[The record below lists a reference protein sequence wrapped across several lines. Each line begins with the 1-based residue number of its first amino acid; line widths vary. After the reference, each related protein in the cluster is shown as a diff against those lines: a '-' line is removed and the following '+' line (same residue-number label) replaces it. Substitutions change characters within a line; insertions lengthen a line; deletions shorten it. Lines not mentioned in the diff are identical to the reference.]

1 MEERLANRALS
12 RRSFIKAAAVTAGI
26 AALSGSAGTLTALA
40 ETAEVGSA
48 EDVKRI
54 RTVCRA
60 CGKME
65 CGVWV
70 TVKDGKAIRVEGDQ
84 SSFTSRGNCCTKSQS
99 SIQACYHPD
108 RLRYPMKRTNPKG
121 EDPGWVRISWDE
133 AMALSA
139 EKFTEIQNKYGGPSL
154 LTMNGTS
161 RMWAMGGYAPL
172 KIILGTPNGH
182 LASAICKGPRFFTTA
197 VTDMYGSNWMT
208 SAEEP
213 RVYVEWGGNIEYSN
227 YDDSCRN
234 VVNASQNADTFIII
248 DPRMTGIGKEADYWL
263 NVRPGTDQAI
273 ALAWAKII
281 MDHGLMDELYMKRW
295 SNGAFLVVDDME
307 PTGGWMLDN
316 TGVIDMKTKL
326 LKESDLV

>member
-161 RMWAMGGYAPL
+161 RMWAICSPEDYSGHPQRPL
-172 KIILGTPNGH
+172 GFCH
-182 LASAICKGPRFFTTA
+182 LQGSPFLYHRRDRHVRFQLDDFCRGASCLR
-197 VTDMYGSNWMT
+197 
-208 SAEEP
+208 
-213 RVYVEWGGNIEYSN
+213 
-227 YDDSCRN
+227 
-234 VVNASQNADTFIII
+234 
-248 DPRMTGIGKEADYWL
+248 
-263 NVRPGTDQAI
+263 
-273 ALAWAKII
+273 
-281 MDHGLMDELYMKRW
+281 
-295 SNGAFLVVDDME
+295 
-307 PTGGWMLDN
+307 
-316 TGVIDMKTKL
+316 
-326 LKESDLV
+326 

>member
-133 AMALSA
+133 AMTLSA
-139 EKFTEIQNKYGGPSL
+139 E
-154 LTMNGTS
+154 
-161 RMWAMGGYAPL
+161 
-172 KIILGTPNGH
+172 
-182 LASAICKGPRFFTTA
+182 
-197 VTDMYGSNWMT
+197 
-208 SAEEP
+208 
-213 RVYVEWGGNIEYSN
+213 
-227 YDDSCRN
+227 
-234 VVNASQNADTFIII
+234 
-248 DPRMTGIGKEADYWL
+248 
-263 NVRPGTDQAI
+263 
-273 ALAWAKII
+273 
-281 MDHGLMDELYMKRW
+281 
-295 SNGAFLVVDDME
+295 
-307 PTGGWMLDN
+307 
-316 TGVIDMKTKL
+316 
-326 LKESDLV
+326 

>member
-139 EKFTEIQNKYGGPSL
+139 EKFTEIQNKYSL
-154 LTMNGTS
+154 L
-161 RMWAMGGYAPL
+161 
-172 KIILGTPNGH
+172 
-182 LASAICKGPRFFTTA
+182 
-197 VTDMYGSNWMT
+197 
-208 SAEEP
+208 
-213 RVYVEWGGNIEYSN
+213 
-227 YDDSCRN
+227 
-234 VVNASQNADTFIII
+234 
-248 DPRMTGIGKEADYWL
+248 
-263 NVRPGTDQAI
+263 DQ
-273 ALAWAKII
+273 
-281 MDHGLMDELYMKRW
+281 R
-295 SNGAFLVVDDME
+295 
-307 PTGGWMLDN
+307 
-316 TGVIDMKTKL
+316 
-326 LKESDLV
+326 